1 MQTEKRGTKIF
12 EGDVTPEEV
21 LAEIERDVS
30 KRNPNIGAIQSIYL
44 KQGPQ
49 TFKFAIIY
57 QILNASTGEHHHL
70 SLTLQSFKRLKVGW
84 FKQEERIIQLDDE
97 EQDEIGFLIKFIAEF
112 TKGIPIER
120 EKYGLL
126 KQEDYD
132 KYIAAIE
139 GKTSVDDILE
149 DADKYHEII
158 EKGNIHLFKDLF
170 SWIMS
175 SGNSKEI
182 VERLQELDISS
193 LEDISSLSGIA
204 QLKEFRKIWDAESEN
219 GDEEFWQRTFSN
231 FSWSISQLFTYPLI
245 LFAEKAYLGGK
256 SVINKK
262 GNLVDFI
269 FLNALSNNVMLI
281 EIKTP
286 TSDLLSSKYRQTF
299 SVSAELSGGINQ
311 ALKYKHK
318 VLRHYAT
325 LTADADENE
334 KFEAFNPKGVLII
347 GNYKKEINDLIKK
360 EAFELFRSNLS
371 NIEVITFDELF
382 KKVDLLLEILE
393 NKIEEE
399 NAAKQRS

>member
-1 MQTEKRGTKIF
+1 MQVEKSKTKVF
-12 EGDVTPEEV
+12 EGDVTPDEV
-21 LAEIERDVS
+21 LAEIERDIS
-30 KRNPNIGAIQSIYL
+30 KKNPNIGAIQSIYL
-44 KQGPQ
+44 KQGPR

-57 QILNASTGEHHHL
+57 QILNASTREHHHL
-70 SLTLQSFKRLKVGW
+70 SLTLQSFKKLKEGW
-84 FKQEERIIQLDDE
+84 FKQDDRIIQLDDE
-97 EQDEIGFLIKFIAEF
+97 EQDEIGFLIKFITEF

-132 KYIAAIE
+132 KYIAVVT
-139 GKTSVDDILE
+139 GGTTVDDILE
-149 DADKYHEII
+149 DADKYNEVI

-170 SWIMS
+170 LWIML
-175 SGNSKEI
+175 SGNAKEI
-182 VERLQELDISS
+182 VERFQELDISS

-204 QLKEFRKIWDAESEN
+204 QLKEFRKVWDAESEN
-219 GDEEFWQRTFSN
+219 GDEEFWQKTFSN

-256 SVINKK
+256 VVTNKK

-269 FLNALSNNVMLI
+269 YRNALSDNVMLI

-286 TSDLLSSKYRQTF
+286 TSNLLNGKYRQTF
-299 SVSAELSGGINQ
+299 SISAELSGGINQ

-318 VLRHYAT
+318 VLRHYAG
-325 LTADADENE
+325 LMVDAEENE

-347 GNYKKEINDLIKK
+347 GNYEKEINELVKK
-360 EAFELFRSNLS
+360 EAFELFRDNLS

-393 NKIEEE
+393 NKVEKERATE
-399 NAAKQRS
+399 